1 MARTTQ
7 VPVKVITWEGTL
19 GTDRVSALKQE
30 LLDGLESAQ
39 QLVLSV
45 SMLDSA
51 DLSVIQ
57 LIRAAAMEARSRD
70 KSFHLTGTFKP
81 ELLRVFVTAGFLPG
95 TDDNARSQE
104 HLIFGFPADRSA
116 SA

>member
-1 MARTTQ
+1 
-7 VPVKVITWEGTL
+7 L
-19 GTDRVSALKQE
+19 GIDRVTALKEE
-30 LLDGLESAQ
+30 LLAGLEAAQ

-57 LIRAAAMEARSRD
+57 LIRATALEAKDRG

-81 ELLRVFVTAGFLPG
+81 ELLRTMVVAGFLSG
-95 TDDNARSQE
+95 SDDNARSQE
-104 HLIFGFPADRSA
+104 DFVFGFSSDRSQN
-116 SA
+116 

>member
-1 MARTTQ
+1 MASSTV

-19 GTDRVSALKQE
+19 GIDRVKALKQE
-30 LLDGLESAQ
+30 LLDGLEGAQ

-45 SMLDSA
+45 SMLDSV

-57 LIRAAAMEARSRD
+57 LIRSAALEARERG

-81 ELLRVFVTAGFLPG
+81 ELLRVFVIAGFLPG
-95 TDDNARSQE
+95 GDDNARAGSPRFWFFSRQD
-104 HLIFGFPADRSA
+104 G
-116 SA
+116 